1 MTCRF
6 GTSQGGMTMQA
17 TTKAI
22 YRHWSA
28 VRGNRDI
35 PNRRDIA
42 PAALQH
48 FLPDL
53 FILEQQPGGGVSFRL
68 AGTRLCMLFGREL
81 RTTGFER
88 LFPADQRPRTLRICQ
103 NIMNQRTPAILHADA
118 YGRSVQ
124 ATPVE
129 IALLPMTS
137 HTSRADRIFGAF
149 CPLAT
154 VQPLDLPLRHLL
166 PKLVEAVPKALE
178 DLDDAAPLPATPAT
192 SVVAVRRHDLGQ
204 AVRRV
209 LHLKVFDGGR

>member
-1 MTCRF
+1 
-6 GTSQGGMTMQA
+6 MTMQA

-22 YRHWSA
+22 YQHWSA

-53 FILEQQPGGGVSFRL
+53 FILEQQPGAGVSFRL

-88 LFPADQRPRTLRICQ
+88 LFPVDQHQRILRICH

-129 IALLPMTS
+129 IALLPITS

-154 VQPLDLPLRHLL
+154 VQPLDMPLRHLL
-166 PKLVEAVPKALE
+166 PKMVEAMPKTLE
-178 DLDDAAPLPATPAT
+178 DADDLATMPPATAT
-192 SVVAVRRHDLGQ
+192 SIVAVRRHDLGQ

>member
-1 MTCRF
+1 
-6 GTSQGGMTMQA
+6 MQA
-17 TTKAI
+17 TTTAI
-22 YRHWSA
+22 FQHWSA
-28 VRGNRDI
+28 VKGNRDI

-53 FILEQQPGGGVSFRL
+53 FILEQLAGGGVSFRL
-68 AGTRLCMLFGREL
+68 AGTRLCTLFGREL
-81 RTTGFER
+81 RTTSFER
-88 LFPADQRPRTLRICQ
+88 LFPADLRPRILRICH
-103 NIMNQRTPAILHADA
+103 NIMNQRTPAILHAAA

-137 HTSRADRIFGAF
+137 HGSRADRVFGAF
-149 CPLAT
+149 CPLTA
-154 VQPLDLPLRHLL
+154 VQPLDMPLRHLL
-166 PKLVEAVPKALE
+166 LKTVEAIPLALE
-178 DLDDAAPLPATPAT
+178 EAGESTAPLSGALPASTPAAPATT
-192 SVVAVRRHDLGQ
+192 VVAVRRHEFGQ